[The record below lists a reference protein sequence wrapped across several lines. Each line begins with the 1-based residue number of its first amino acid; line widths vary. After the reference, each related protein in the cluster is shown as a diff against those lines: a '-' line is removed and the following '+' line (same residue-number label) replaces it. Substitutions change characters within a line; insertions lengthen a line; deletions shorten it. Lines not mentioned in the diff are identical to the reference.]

1 MADTQKKS
9 SNKKIIIAAVI
20 VIALVVVFA
29 GVYMVFSPKAEEG
42 SKSYT
47 VEVID
52 DAGAST
58 VYEGTT
64 DAEYL
69 SELMDELAQ
78 EQDFSYDGYD
88 SDYGLYITTV
98 NGLYADYDAD
108 GAYWSIYVN
117 GEYGQY
123 GADSQV
129 VTDGDSFTFSY
140 EVYVWEG

>member
-1 MADTQKKS
+1 MADTQKKG
-9 SNKKIIIAAVI
+9 SNKKIILGVAVVAVLVIVFAVI
-20 VIALVVVFA
+20 YLAA
-29 GVYMVFSPKAEEG
+29 SPKAGEG
-42 SKSYT
+42 SKAYT

-52 DAGAST
+52 DTGAST

-69 SELMDELAQ
+69 SELMDELAAA
-78 EQDFSYDGYD
+78 EDFSYDGYD

-98 NGLYADYDAD
+98 NGLLADYDTD

-117 GEYGQY
+117 GEYGMY

-129 VTDGDSFTFSY
+129 VTDGDTFSFVY
-140 EVYVWEG
+140 EVYVWEE